1 MSNQSSKII
10 DNQLIQI
17 NYAKFPE
24 KRKTET

>member
-24 KRKTET
+24 KKKN